1 MSGLV
6 VCVVV
11 LAAAAVFGAFWRRRN
26 GVLRVVRADPQI
38 RQGEQ
43 GQQGEHGPQGHPGQQ
58 VPRSA
63 RGIGGVAGAGFGAG
77 AEGGQAAGAARRAG
91 VITAAQ
97 LGRPLGSRATLVQF
111 STAFCAPC
119 RATRRVLADVAGMV
133 DGVVH
138 VEVDAEA
145 NLGLVRSLGIHSTPT
160 VFVLGADG
168 TILRRGTGQPR
179 KPDVIAAL
187 GRDRAA
193 RPPKT
198 WIPRYDQPGRSVS
211 VGTLARL
218 PALGFAGCASTCLPG
233 TPSGCGLVMLAQMTG
248 SPIERGSDTGPH
260 HRDAHRG

>member
-1 MSGLV
+1 MKHRHQVLSKSVSGLV

-11 LAAAAVFGAFWRRRN
+11 LAAAAVFGVVWRRRN
-26 GVLRVVRADPQI
+26 GVLRVVRADQQSQQ
-38 RQGEQ
+38 REH
-43 GQQGEHGPQGHPGQQ
+43 GQQGQRGERKLPGQQGQRGQQ

-63 RGIGGVAGAGFGAG
+63 QGIGGASGAGADAGVDTGADGDGVRAAGAGK
-77 AEGGQAAGAARRAG
+77 RTG

-145 NLGLVRSLGIHSTPT
+145 NLGLVRSLGIHSTPA

-187 GRDRAA
+187 AA
-193 RPPKT
+193 
-198 WIPRYDQPGRSVS
+198 IAPGHEAAEDLD
-211 VGTLARL
+211 T
-218 PALGFAGCASTCLPG
+218 AL
-233 TPSGCGLVMLAQMTG
+233 
-248 SPIERGSDTGPH
+248 
-260 HRDAHRG
+260 